1 MGRPAISHGG
11 EPHQRRARRGN
22 EGEGREG
29 NTLARVDLACVEEG
43 GLRAAGGGVGTS
55 RGGSHVD

>member
-11 EPHQRRARRGN
+11 EPHERRARRGN
-22 EGEGREG
+22 EGEGRER
-29 NTLARVDLACVEEG
+29 NTLARVDLARVEEG
-43 GLRAAGGGVGTS
+43 GLRAADGGADTS